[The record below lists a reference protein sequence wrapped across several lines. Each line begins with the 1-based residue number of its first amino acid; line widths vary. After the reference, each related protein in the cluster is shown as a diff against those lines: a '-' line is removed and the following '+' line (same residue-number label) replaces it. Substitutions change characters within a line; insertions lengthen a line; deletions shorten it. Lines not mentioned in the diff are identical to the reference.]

1 VYLSKLAVKDSHT
14 SVKAAEGKG
23 IENRHDEKARR
34 QRENVPGPAQFEASN
49 LAHKQISY
57 GEIEEAP

>member
-1 VYLSKLAVKDSHT
+1 LSKLAVEDSHA

-34 QRENVPGPAQFEASN
+34 QRENVPGPAQFEASD
-49 LAHKQISY
+49 LAHEQISY